1 MLGLGHKGEGSS
13 TRSAQ
18 HSQVAQTKEKSRQS
32 ASLAQGLWPQK
43 LSVQALPGSTQVPQ
57 LALQHSFPTEQV
69 TGPQRGPFGPVV
81 WPHADMQTVSTIA
94 TRTRLMVVA

>member
-1 MLGLGHKGEGSS
+1 MVGLGHKGEGSS

-18 HSQVAQTKEKSRQS
+18 HSQLVQTKEKSRQS

-57 LALQHSFPTEQV
+57 LALQHSFATEQV
-69 TGPQRGPFGPVV
+69 TGPQRGPLGAVA
-81 WPHADMQTVSTIA
+81 WSHAGTPTVSTIP